1 MILQEKK
8 SAIRVVLCKE
18 REREKDFF
26 YKQRSNFQV
35 VTFLSLNRKKNFNIL
50 FRNERKMMNMIFE
63 Q

>member
-35 VTFLSLNRKKNFNIL
+35 VTFLSLNRKKKLQHFI
-50 FRNERKMMNMIFE
+50 
-63 Q
+63 